1 MISKHLLISIFLVTS
16 LFAGS
21 KTKRDKGKSDSTP
34 TSGDAK
40 DIVHLEENSG
50 EGEEPKD
57 VADEVGKQQ
66 DAADKEK
73 DAADEEQKDAA
84 DEEQK
89 DAADIA
95 GEPKDAAD
103 EEQKDAADEAR

>member
-40 DIVHLEENSG
+40 DIVREEKLG
-50 EGEEPKD
+50 REEEEEAEDDQVSDHSK
-57 VADEVGKQQ
+57 EVRPDQ
-66 DAADKEK
+66 
-73 DAADEEQKDAA
+73 EEA
-84 DEEQK
+84 EE
-89 DAADIA
+89 
-95 GEPKDAAD
+95 GEPKEPVYEAELHEEGD
-103 EEQKDAADEAR
+103 EVAEELKRETERSD